1 MSIFSTIPSDFELAY
16 GRNFV
21 SIFDTDYSTSNPV
34 KYILNLK
41 YLNGQTFASFKQTPN
56 PVGLAH
62 FDVSDVLQNLLSSRP
77 DLETVPK
84 LSLATHEAL
93 EYKVSFNTYT
103 TLEPTEKL
111 VVFNGR
117 KNYYTKD
124 FDSSDFTP
132 LVATVN
138 NDLTVF
144 RRSVA
149 FTDYPSTSFN
159 ITTIPVNERP
169 FFYNYTTPDTLVKNL
184 YAYADDDYTLSFLN
198 RTKPQPGPGYGYPN
212 SAASISGFYLSAF
225 INGTEYTSIILNQPG
240 NGGFFVDFPSEL
252 PSDKANGVSVQ
263 IGASSTFI
271 QSLPSTPDYIYVA
284 GYCYKEFSPTEWN
297 YLDPGLLLTEVYK
310 LNILEPKCND
320 YENVQV
326 SWTNSFGFRDYFN
339 FTKRFEKTININRQT
354 YTQDNV
360 NWTSFQALTLNPYN
374 RGERVFKTDAT
385 TSYTLNTKYLND
397 DESKFLENL
406 FISSD
411 VRVRLPGQPWRPC
424 VLESNS
430 YVEKTFRKDRLFQHT
445 INIKMANEN
454 LIQNG

>member
-1 MSIFSTIPSDFELAY
+1 MSIILNTPTNYELAY
-16 GRNFV
+16 GSNFV
-21 SIFDTDYSTSNPV
+21 SIFETDYDVENPV
-34 KYILNLK
+34 KYKLNLK
-41 YLNGQTFASFKQTPN
+41 DLDDVTFASFGQTPN
-56 PVGLAH
+56 PNGWAH
-62 FDVSDVLQNLLSSRP
+62 FDVSKALQSFLSSRP
-77 DLETVPK
+77 DLESVPK
-84 LSLATHEAL
+84 LSLATHEVL
-93 EYKVSFNTYT
+93 EYKINAQTYT
-103 TLEPTEKL
+103 GLTASDNFI
-111 VVFNGR
+111 VFNGR

-124 FDSSDFTP
+124 FDSSDYTA
-132 LVATVN
+132 LVATVDL
-138 NDLTVF
+138 DLTVF
-144 RRSVA
+144 QRSVA

-169 FFYNYTTPDTLVKNL
+169 FFYNYTSPDTLVKNL
-184 YAYADDDYTLSFLN
+184 YAYPEDDYTLSFLN
-198 RTKPQPGPGYGYPN
+198 GTRPQSGPGYGYFN

-225 INGTEYTSIILNQPG
+225 INGTEYTSIVLNQPG

-252 PSDKANGVSVQ
+252 PTGKARGVSVQ
-263 IGASSTFI
+263 FGASSTFI

-297 YLDPGLLLTEVYK
+297 FTDPGLLLTEVYK

-320 YENVQV
+320 YDNVQV

-354 YTQDNV
+354 YKQDHI
-360 NWTSFQALTLNPYN
+360 NWDNEGQLSLNSSE
-374 RGERVFKTDAT
+374 RGDRVFNTNAT